1 MLYGVPDSL
10 TSEVGIEALYLQAV
24 VNLGNA
30 GCKDGSKEMFVRS
43 LCVPRLLDLELPADF
58 VENELNAYI
67 PSDMDIIACAK
78 ECLKERADAA
88 KEDLVALLGADY
100 VRGNIDCM
108 EVLYSLATKSSE
120 YDKVVDVIEKRT
132 EYYGGV

>member
-10 TSEVGIEALYLQAV
+10 MSEVGIEALYLQAA

-58 VENELNAYI
+58 VENELTRI
-67 PSDMDIIACAK
+67 SHQILI
-78 ECLKERADAA
+78 
-88 KEDLVALLGADY
+88 
-100 VRGNIDCM
+100 
-108 EVLYSLATKSSE
+108 
-120 YDKVVDVIEKRT
+120 
-132 EYYGGV
+132 